1 MRTTTIAYRVLGLPD
16 TPYTQ
21 NLFHLLDV
29 DESGSIDFREFIT
42 GTLTSASN
50 IGSIIFD

>member
-1 MRTTTIAYRVLGLPD
+1 VLGLPD

-42 GTLTSASN
+42 GTLHAM
-50 IGSIIFD
+50 